1 MSSSDIAKELSDY
14 IYQKKYSNSKGGLCK
29 KRIQEFAHNLLEI
42 LFPQIGERRFTSA
55 DQLFYAV
62 LDSKIQLATILDCFT
77 ANYPNLGERK
87 DKIIEEFLGRLF
99 DVEQM
104 LQADAQYILEE
115 DPAAESIEEVITC
128 YPGFFAIAIYRL
140 AHELYL
146 MEIPVLPR
154 VLTEYAHVQS
164 SVDIHPGAKIA
175 SPFFIDHGT
184 GIVIGE
190 TTIIGRKVKI
200 FQGVTLGALSVD
212 KGMQKTKRHPTIE
225 DNCLIY
231 SNATILGGNTVI
243 GNNSIIGGNV
253 WLTQSVEANSQL
265 YHLAETKLS
274 QNKN

>member
-154 VLTEYAHVQS
+154 VLLRMPMCKVAL
-164 SVDIHPGAKIA
+164 I
-175 SPFFIDHGT
+175 FIR
-184 GIVIGE
+184 E
-190 TTIIGRKVKI
+190 
-200 FQGVTLGALSVD
+200 
-212 KGMQKTKRHPTIE
+212 QK
-225 DNCLIY
+225 
-231 SNATILGGNTVI
+231 
-243 GNNSIIGGNV
+243 
-253 WLTQSVEANSQL
+253 
-265 YHLAETKLS
+265 
-274 QNKN
+274 

>member
-1 MSSSDIAKELSDY
+1 MPSSDIAKQLSDY
-14 IYQKKYSNSKGGLCK
+14 IYQKKYINGNSGLCK

-42 LFPQIGERRFTSA
+42 LFPQISERRFTSA

-62 LDSKIQLATILDCFT
+62 LDSKIQLATILDCF
-77 ANYPNLGERK
+77 ALNYPEVGERK
-87 DKIIEEFLGRLF
+87 GQIIEEFLGRLF
-99 DVEQM
+99 DVEKM

-146 MEIPVLPR
+146 MEVPVLPR
-154 VLTEYAHVQS
+154 VLTEYAHEKS

-184 GIVIGE
+184 GIVVGE
-190 TTIIGRKVKI
+190 TAVIGKNVKI

-212 KGMQKTKRHPTIE
+212 KKMQKTQRHPTIE

-231 SNATILGGNTVI
+231 SNATILGGKTVI
-243 GNNSIIGGNV
+243 GHDSIIGGNV
-253 WLTQSVEANSQL
+253 WLTESVEPKSQL
-265 YHLAETKLS
+265 YHLAETKHTT
-274 QNKN
+274 K